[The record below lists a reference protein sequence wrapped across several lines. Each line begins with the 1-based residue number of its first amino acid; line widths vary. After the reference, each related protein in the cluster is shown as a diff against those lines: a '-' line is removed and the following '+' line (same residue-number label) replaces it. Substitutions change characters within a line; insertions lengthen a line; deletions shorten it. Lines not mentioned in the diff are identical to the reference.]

1 MQPGQWLT
9 STCCSL
15 LPACIMAT
23 AMPFRPP
30 SAILALV
37 GIPPLIS
44 AAPPL
49 LLTGGADAL
58 PSLEPDP
65 EGDVQISQTLPWGC

>member
-9 STCCSL
+9 STCCSR

-30 SAILALV
+30 SAVLALV

-58 PSLEPDP
+58 PSLEPDA
-65 EGDVQISQTLPWGC
+65 ERDIQISQTLP